1 MYTIDPIADM
11 LTRIRNANLARAQV
25 TSVPHSSIKAEI
37 ARILYE
43 TGFIS
48 EFKTQEIEGKKFIRV
63 YLKYTGKRDRIITGI
78 TRISHCGRRVY
89 VKHDAIPK
97 ILRGMGVVIMS
108 TPKGVMTGHQ
118 AEKAHQG
125 GEVLAAIW

>member
-1 MYTIDPIADM
+1 M
-11 LTRIRNANLARAQV
+11 
-25 TSVPHSSIKAEI
+25 
-37 ARILYE
+37 
-43 TGFIS
+43 
-48 EFKTQEIEGKKFIRV
+48 
-63 YLKYTGKRDRIITGI
+63 
-78 TRISHCGRRVY
+78 
-89 VKHDAIPK
+89 PK